1 MLSDEALAVKPSI
14 VTKGFRFGNDMD
26 VVEFYNLNLKS
37 VGSASNY
44 IFYFKNASSVKSL
57 SVTSCD
63 IDEARGVFR
72 ASSSATGKIDNLSFT
87 NCRMFNVGSYGLCTL
102 EGEYEVTNLSLSN
115 CTYTP
120 YSAVKSATVKS
131 KSSTQMNISI
141 DYCTLYGFTYAILDD
156 QKKATF
162 NVSISNTLMGGLSVV
177 KFFQN
182 FDRGIIESC
191 ENVFLTSGS
200 SFETSIGEEV
210 IQYSD
215 TDLFN
220 NPTEYDFT
228 VKVSEYKNYGDQYW
242 NK

>member
-1 MLSDEALAVKPSI
+1 
-14 VTKGFRFGNDMD
+14 
-26 VVEFYNLNLKS
+26 
-37 VGSASNY
+37 
-44 IFYFKNASSVKSL
+44 
-57 SVTSCD
+57 
-63 IDEARGVFR
+63 
-72 ASSSATGKIDNLSFT
+72 
-87 NCRMFNVGSYGLCTL
+87 
-102 EGEYEVTNLSLSN
+102 
-115 CTYTP
+115 
-120 YSAVKSATVKS
+120 
-131 KSSTQMNISI
+131 MNINI

-162 NVSISNTLMGGLSVV
+162 NVSISNTLMGGFSVV

-200 SFETSIGEEV
+200 SFESSIGEEV

-220 NPTEYDFT
+220 NPAEYDFT
-228 VKVSEYKNYGDQYW
+228 VKVPEYKSYGDQYW